1 MILFEF
7 LNHSGQDATAVD
19 NNEHNAEVIFKQL
32 DILGLFHLRIKSIFV
47 SQQYFQYYMEHGEE
61 IQLAESGKIQVILFL
76 VGWGLVVG
84 MELDIGVL
92 EGRFASR

>member
-19 NNEHNAEVIFKQL
+19 NNEHNAEVSFKQL
-32 DILGLFHLRIKSIFV
+32 AILGLLGLHLRIKSIFV
-47 SQQYFQYYMEHGEE
+47 SQQCFQYYMEHGEE

-76 VGWGLVVG
+76 VG
-84 MELDIGVL
+84 
-92 EGRFASR
+92 

>member
-1 MILFEF
+1 MVMILFEF
-7 LNHSGQDATAVD
+7 LNRSGQDATAVD

-47 SQQYFQYYMEHGEE
+47 SQQCFQYYMEHGEE

-76 VGWGLVVG
+76 VG
-84 MELDIGVL
+84 
-92 EGRFASR
+92 

>member
-32 DILGLFHLRIKSIFV
+32 DILGLFHLRIKSIFAYLNNV
-47 SQQYFQYYMEHGEE
+47 FSTIWSM
-61 IQLAESGKIQVILFL
+61 
-76 VGWGLVVG
+76 
-84 MELDIGVL
+84 
-92 EGRFASR
+92 GRRYNWLKVEKFR